1 MHVLLGVVHGGT
13 SRFLG
18 VVHAL
23 GSGVLGS
30 FHALG
35 GGFLG
40 GIHGLRGVLLGVV
53 QSLLGGFGGRIL
65 LFLAGNQGQ
74 GEQRSRKDQ
83 FTHGSLFSRLGELN
97 RTGLIDMPTLA
108 GTPGKCGKWKDIC
121 RLPHCHMSSRQL
133 MVAPRPM
140 PFVPAML
147 WAEAGW

>member
-1 MHVLLGVVHGGT
+1 MGRGPGTVDLFDAEPSHPTLGYRLAQDTDH
-13 SRFLG
+13 S
-18 VVHAL
+18 
-23 GSGVLGS
+23 
-30 FHALG
+30 
-35 GGFLG
+35 
-40 GIHGLRGVLLGVV
+40 
-53 QSLLGGFGGRIL
+53 GGFGGRIL